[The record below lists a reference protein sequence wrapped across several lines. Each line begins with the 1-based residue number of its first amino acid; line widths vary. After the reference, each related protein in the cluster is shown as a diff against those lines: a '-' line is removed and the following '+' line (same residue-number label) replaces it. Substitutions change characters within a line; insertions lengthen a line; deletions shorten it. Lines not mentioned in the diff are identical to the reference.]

1 MTREEKRQV
10 RIERYRDLSANAR
23 KQSTELFQRSSKM
36 AEVIPGGQ
44 PILVGHHSEKWD
56 RNYRDKIHNTMGR
69 SVEADK
75 KAEYYDRKAEAA
87 ENNNAIYLEDED
99 SIQKLEAKIE
109 KLTQQQEFMK
119 AANKILKNK
128 KLAEIEKIDKLK
140 ELGCSEKVAVSCLTP
155 DRCGDMGF
163 PSWQLSNN
171 SAVIRNAKQRL
182 EKAIKLK
189 TSESKEYEIN
199 GVRIVENTEENRLQ
213 LFFPGKPD
221 EDIRSSLKH
230 NGFRWSP
237 SNGCWQSYL
246 NRYQLDRT
254 KSIIEL

>member
-1 MTREEKRQV
+1 MTRKEKRQV

-109 KLTQQQEFMK
+109 ALTKRQDMMKSTNKIARSNKLTDV
-119 AANKILKNK
+119 
-128 KLAEIEKIDKLK
+128 EKVDKLK
-140 ELGCSEKVAVSCLTP
+140 SFGIGERNAIALITP
-155 DRCGDMGF
+155 DKFGSVGF
-163 PSWQLSNN
+163 ESWQLSNN

-182 EKAIKLK
+182 EKAIRLK
-189 TSESKEYEIN
+189 KTESKEYEIN

-221 EDIRSSLKH
+221 EDIRNSLKH

-246 NRYQLDRT
+246 NRYQLDRA